1 VQAQAGGQLV
11 NDLIGRILDV
21 QPERLA
27 CLDELRYQ
35 RRGGFPDH
43 LAAVINPAP
52 HGSRLRDSV
61 GAQRLACAAAIFLG
75 TQPPRKASAYR
86 SRPTLTSGSKT
97 PDLWLRLRIRRDS
110 NPSLT
115 DPWTVSRVLTT
126 WAYRF

>member
-35 RRGGFPDH
+35 RRGGFPGH

-52 HGSRLRDSV
+52 HGSRLRDSIGV
-61 GAQRLACAAAIFLG
+61 QRLASAAAKSLG
-75 TQPPRKASAYR
+75 TQPPGKASAYR
-86 SRPTLTSGSKT
+86 SRPTLTSGTKT
-97 PDLWLRLRIRRDS
+97 LTCGFGCALGGTRAPASQIRR
-110 NPSLT
+110 PC
-115 DPWTVSRVLTT
+115 P
-126 WAYRF
+126 AC